1 MNNKERIINISYI
14 FTIIGMF
21 FISIGITYIFIKFI
35 NFDNPIKI
43 LTNNESF
50 FLNSHNY
57 YQAIF

>member
-1 MNNKERIINISYI
+1 MNKEERIINISYI

-21 FISIGITYIFIKFI
+21 FICIGITYIFIKFI

-50 FLNSHNY
+50 F
-57 YQAIF
+57 